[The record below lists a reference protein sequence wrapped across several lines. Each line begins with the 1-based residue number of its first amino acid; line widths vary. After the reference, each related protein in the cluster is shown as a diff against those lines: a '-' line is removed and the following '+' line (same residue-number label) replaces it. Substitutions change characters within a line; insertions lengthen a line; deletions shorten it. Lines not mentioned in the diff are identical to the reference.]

1 MNIKRQQV
9 LSVAVVVLV
18 LAGLYAILGFMLL
31 PKGGLVSKQQK
42 EWREATAL
50 PSDPT
55 IFPTVKGSQK
65 PGIDLDDAFRST
77 PKAVARGEK
86 LFQANCVACHGP
98 AGEGNGPAAVAFN
111 PKPRN
116 FTSPNG
122 WTNGYTIADIYRTL
136 SKGVP
141 GTGMASYDTL
151 PPLDRFAL
159 AHYVQSLGHFDHGE
173 DTPQQIAA
181 LDKEFSLSKGSE
193 TPSKVAVPTVMK
205 HMAAD
210 YKQPPAIPMPPP
222 EDDSEG
228 ARLVRRLVKD
238 PGRAARVL
246 AQLPDWQTNLDVLV
260 RAAVADPPQNGL
272 DPGVAGLDARQWEL
286 FQQELVG
293 LTGAKGRTPPPR
305 ANGSGA

>member
-1 MNIKRQQV
+1 MNKKQQQA
-9 LSVAVVVLV
+9 LSVVALVLV

-31 PKGGLVSKQQK
+31 PKGGLISKQQK
-42 EWREATAL
+42 EWREATAV

-55 IFPTVKGSQK
+55 IFPTVKGNQK
-65 PGIDLDDAFRST
+65 PGLDLDDAFQST
-77 PKAVARGEK
+77 PKAVAQGEK

-98 AGEGNGPAAVAFN
+98 AGQGNGPAAVAFN

-136 SKGVP
+136 SKGVA

-151 PPLDRFAL
+151 TPMDRFAL
-159 AHYVQSLGHFDHGE
+159 AHYVQSLGHFDHGQ
-173 DTPQQIAA
+173 DTPQQIAS

-205 HMAAD
+205 HMASD
-210 YKQPPAIPMPPP
+210 YKRPPAIPMPPP
-222 EDDSEG
+222 EDDSQG

-246 AQLPDWQTNLDVLV
+246 AQVPDWQSNLDALV
-260 RAAVADPPQNGL
+260 RVAVADPPNNGL
-272 DPGVAGLDARQWEL
+272 DPGVAGLDARQWKL
-286 FQQELVG
+286 FQQELAG
-293 LTGAKGRTPPPR
+293 LAGPTGD
-305 ANGSGA
+305 GSSPQARREGA